1 MASRMKATCRSAVAF
16 ALPKAFFHH
25 RVISRVRRNRRR
37 RAPIPPGGKRVV
49 IVTIN
54 DDRGI
59 FFEADL
65 AELILEFV
73 ARGDIAINRIDQVR
87 APIEIGR
94 TGDMTI
100 LIDTRVDTDL
110 EDPDL

>member
-1 MASRMKATCRSAVAF
+1 M
-16 ALPKAFFHH
+16 
-25 RVISRVRRNRRR
+25 
-37 RAPIPPGGKRVV
+37 
-49 IVTIN
+49 
-54 DDRGI
+54 
-59 FFEADL
+59 
-65 AELILEFV
+65 ILEFV